1 MIQWPNAL
9 PALNSKI
16 KLKASLPNSRA
27 FSTPNSSSH
36 LSQDVY
42 QPIGA
47 SVHFGVKEQSK
58 KTLPLIGT
66 NENLQRQIRLMVELN
81 RQKTGS
87 ITPSANEA
95 KQMVLKAAIA
105 YAALKSSNI
114 MPGSPQYQHILASL
128 GTDEAETN
136 LDVSERAQ
144 NNFEF
149 QKHMAD
155 YAREALNYAGQHA
168 RAHYANLEK
177 PERDTIAERLKG
189 YLKVTP
195 LQIRSSYSKAAREK
209 FDKDLPFKIPDDY
222 NPTRKT
228 NKKESGKPL
237 EPGQAFENET
247 WAFEDDEALSA
258 SDVEDMESEATGEQ
272 GFKLPPLTAAIGKLP
287 LLGGHFLESTM
298 NPFTGT
304 NSGSTMQHP
313 MNDSVYRPSIGP
325 IAPSVD
331 TGYTHNQAF
340 IPPASPFP
348 NLFNVP
354 NLPEPTNKSQTSF
367 ILPPPFKR
375 IRAQAFFEE
384 DDSSESRPVK
394 DYLSA
399 IAKKTT
405 DYLDSSTQHDSQSGQ
420 VSAHPNLVQESS
432 HEEEAPITDYLGS
445 IAQNNTEKPVS
456 TEPEPTPDI
465 AKGQQSESLPQ
476 PASTEPPPQLD
487 YMTRITLPQPGFM
500 SLITDQRDR
509 EAIERAQS
517 LPNLGKFNQPFLHRL
532 SQQMKAC
539 LKFDMIKLNEGRKR
553 TNQEQEE
560 LDYLKADLRGF
571 RAWATDQFLNLN
583 PEHEMDPET
592 QERFTST
599 NAALKEELKK
609 IYLVHEPGSCELL
622 ERYAEAKVE
631 GNREKSD
638 PLKFELWRRADAYA
652 KDVSEDS
659 SSPAFI
665 DARKQFLDMAVS
677 YITKAQDRIKQKQ
690 QAATQPQ

>member
-16 KLKASLPNSRA
+16 KLKANLPNSRA

-42 QPIGA
+42 QPIGP

-66 NENLQRQIRLMVELN
+66 NENLQRNIRLMVELN

-95 KQMVLKAAIA
+95 RQMVLKAAIA

-128 GTDEAETN
+128 GTDAAETN
-136 LDVSERAQ
+136 LDVSEQAQ

-155 YAREALNYAGQHA
+155 YAREAVNYAGQHA

-177 PERDTIAERLKG
+177 PERDTISERLKG

-195 LQIRSSYSKAAREK
+195 LQIRSSQRKSTREK

-228 NKKESGKPL
+228 NKNESGKQKLL

-258 SDVEDMESEATGEQ
+258 SDAEDMESEATGEQ
-272 GFKLPPLTAAIGKLP
+272 GFKLPSLTTTIGKLP
-287 LLGGHFLESTM
+287 LLGGHFLERPM
-298 NPFTGT
+298 NPFAGT
-304 NSGSTMQHP
+304 NSGSSILHNAAP

-331 TGYTHNQAF
+331 TGYTHNQTLF
-340 IPPASPFP
+340 PPASSFQ
-348 NLFNVP
+348 NLFNAP

-367 ILPPPFKR
+367 ILPLPLKR
-375 IRAQAFFEE
+375 TRAQAFFEE

-394 DYLSA
+394 DYLS
-399 IAKKTT
+399 
-405 DYLDSSTQHDSQSGQ
+405 LMSRQDSQSGHVQ
-420 VSAHPNLVQESS
+420 ARQSVLQEPSHEQESN
-432 HEEEAPITDYLGS
+432 ELAPITDYLGS

-465 AKGQQSESLPQ
+465 AKGQQSESLSQ
-476 PASTEPPPQLD
+476 PASTEPLPQPD
-487 YMTRITLPQPGFM
+487 YMTRITFPQPNFM

-509 EAIERAQS
+509 EAIEHAQS

-539 LKFDMIKLNEGRKR
+539 LKLDLIKLNEGRKR

-631 GNREKSD
+631 ENREKSD